1 MKRFIPAT
9 FALASMM
16 LSSGGAAFADGN
28 ARGMYVEQEHNQSVA
43 KNTGLCYY
51 LELKRGDNPVKRCT
65 NKTAFRSGDKIR
77 IQLKSNVEGYAYIV
91 QLQGSNGEKSVL
103 FPSEDLGSNKIKPGS
118 WMAIPKG
125 SDGNDAWMKFDKH
138 PGTEV
143 IRMLVSR
150 KKIDVDSDAG
160 SSSVVIA
167 SNGGEDKVPDG
178 TLVAIVVP
186 KGSSVSSSSRNLTVE
201 QDAAPEKQGETTVV
215 GKADKVLAVDMA
227 LNHAGPKDE
236 D

>member
-9 FALASMM
+9 FALVSMV
-16 LSSGGAAFADGN
+16 LFSSGAAFADGDV
-28 ARGMYVEQEHNQSVA
+28 RGMYVEQEHNPTAA

-65 NKTAFRSGDKIR
+65 N
-77 IQLKSNVEGYAYIV
+77 KSNVEGYAYIV

-150 KKIDVDSDAG
+150 KKIDVDADSG

-167 SNGGEDKVPDG
+167 SNGGEDKVPEG

-201 QDAAPEKQGETTVV
+201 QDSAPEKQGETTVV

-227 LNHAGPKDE
+227 LHHAGVKEE

>member
-1 MKRFIPAT
+1 MKRLIPAT
-9 FALASMM
+9 FACMM
-16 LSSGGAAFADGN
+16 LFSNASAKADESV
-28 ARGMYVEQEHNQSVA
+28 RGMYVEQEHNQTVA

-65 NKTAFRSGDKIR
+65 NKTAFRNGDKIR
-77 IQLKSNVEGYAYIV
+77 IKLKSNVDGYAYIV
-91 QLQGSNGEKSVL
+91 QLQGSEGDKSVL
-103 FPSEDLGSNKIKPGS
+103 FPGEDLGSNKIHAGT
-118 WMAIPKG
+118 WMTLPKG
-125 SDGNDAWMKFDKH
+125 SEGNDAWMKFDKH

-150 KKIDVDSDAG
+150 KKIDMDTDSG

-167 SNGGEDKVPDG
+167 SGDGEDKVPEG

-186 KGSSVSSSSRNLTVE
+186 KGSKISSNSRNLTVE
-201 QDAAPEKQGETTVV
+201 QDAAPEKVGETTVV
-215 GKADKVLAVDMA
+215 GKANKTLAVDMA
-227 LNHAGPKDE
+227 LNHTSGKDE